1 MNIGKAKRFLVFFL
15 SIVMMVTMAP
25 TSVFASGSGS
35 ASAGGKATSSGQG
48 PTGAHVSKTGMAY
61 VYFDRGGF
69 QNSDYGDNTEASAQ
83 DAPKQ
88 GWYSGKTGKWHKS
101 SVGNKENAW
110 KFYIGTGGQLTK
122 KIDAQAKLS
131 GRFDHTLKYRE
142 GWLDSRSYEWWED
155 QFTKAAK
162 RAIKDGGNPKTNAR
176 VVGVATTY
184 QVVATPYHAGW
195 GVFRSTKN
203 KTFTNMFK
211 KPMSDASHNSDLKP
225 QKAWESI
232 VEPNDSNS
240 AKYKVVNG
248 EKVGTETWEEYVYRK
263 AKSDNKDS
271 TYPAGVKTKGW
282 RVIILAVTDD
292 QPPMHHPE
300 FATKMIDLNG
310 NPNDNVKVDL
320 TNPGDVKVKDGI
332 LYKNLDKTT
341 YTVSA
346 DLRMSDD
353 VSLVPV
359 ELGEDQV
366 EDLNDDNID
375 LTDDEP
381 DEFPQEGL
389 TSEDGLITIG
399 PDYVSIDKSVESFN
413 TYTGGNFY
421 CVISAAD
428 ESGQYTNVL
437 ATLPFEEQQAVD
449 TEDDEGNPLT
459 FKDVLMSGFE
469 INGTDKALVS
479 VYYAEN
485 EAAIASSQP
494 IYSGVVDSTES
505 SGSETAGEDTEIDN
519 SDMVEDPSA
528 SDLNT
533 SGKVIAS
540 VVKATPSPAFKTGS
554 GQTNWQ
560 PENPNEE
567 IPAIELKGN
576 HNGHLDLYKE
586 GLFNSV
592 AKFDTVYKA
601 GIQATVY
608 DGTKVQDT
616 LNEDLSDGN
625 EATEIPNVFGT
636 LTFDKQAVYNHK
648 NASVVETGATFN
660 VYSKE
665 YASYDAAVADAQS
678 KGYETYKYDQIVIS
692 DSLVRHG
699 DDNLGF
705 NDYIQWK
712 LHNGM
717 FVPGTYVVEETS
729 AGDFAK
735 SNRLIDKFEVN
746 VELGKVANAG
756 EKKNPH
762 YTYELTVEKRSTN
775 FWRPGWEPQT
785 EDPLFSK
792 QTQFVLESLDDE
804 KNVMGNGDGKLPTAK
819 NSDGSL
825 VSSSGY
831 SNTKNTDP
839 WTIVI
844 DNLPSGRYRIT
855 EDAPIGY
862 WLPKDKAS
870 VEFKVYRD
878 MNGKVEID
886 DLKGHDA
893 AFTTIDTRKDETTD
907 KTSYKVTF
915 TRSNVHQKTWL
926 KLHKDRDSQNSLGNT
941 ESEGFPY
948 VEFNLY
954 SVGDIRSY
962 DGHDNHVYY
971 KDGQLIRGIQIDEET
986 GERHYFNDG
995 KEVSEETFRIMT
1007 NPQGDWDSGKVW
1019 VPADNQLKGE
1029 ALKEGG
1035 QDAPAAWKWYPL
1047 TNNNLIDTY
1056 NSDGT
1061 PTGNKDGVSKYKFQE
1076 MYIWEFGDHISFT
1089 DDEKAFLADQWTKNY
1104 TKEGT
1109 DYGSMDAKIGDIGL
1123 SMNQI
1128 LNHGIDITENQDE
1141 NGGRTGSKTYTYSSF
1156 GKELHDDVV
1165 EDFFNE
1171 KVLKFVDPANGADDT
1186 TATIKNRNEIAVGE
1200 IEYNLLVL
1208 WPDQKTEFPKI
1219 DETNSEFQVLPDNID
1234 TTEVVDSALQMFT
1247 NEDGPILKTVAEVNE
1262 TGTHKY
1268 TSDADVVTIHDTVS
1282 YHNLIVGREY
1292 EMIGTLYN
1300 YDTAPDGSCVLGEP
1314 ILDENGDPLTVTEKF
1329 IPTNKKDK
1337 LEMVFHVTPKQLNYD
1352 NVVVFERC
1360 KLGDDLIVEE
1370 ADPSIETQQLTTDAN
1385 ILIETQATYNGKHIM
1400 PNDSDVTFIDT
1411 VEYWGLT
1418 PGTEYVLKG
1427 ALMER
1432 DGSENGVPVQVDG
1445 KDVTAEYKF
1454 TANAKHGKVDV
1465 PFNVNT
1471 SDLDGKTVVVF
1482 EELYAGDGSKIK
1494 NPVTGDDMTIE
1505 HKDINDENQTIII
1518 PSVETNAS
1526 DEATQEHVGEKNK
1539 KATVIDVVK
1548 YTNLI
1553 PGEKYTI
1560 SGKLMKKPKADDKIA
1575 VVDENNKAESQI
1587 DDKDAQVKD
1596 EDGNVVQEGTPMTGE
1611 YEVLAEASKS
1621 FTAEEANGSLELKFT
1636 VDSEKLHGYSAV
1648 AFETITDD
1656 ETGVEIAIHRDIN
1669 DPDQTVDYP
1678 EIKTTALDGNIKLHV
1693 GEFGTKV
1700 SIIDTVT
1707 YENLTPGLEYEM
1719 SGTLMDKATGD
1730 PLKIDGKPVRASEKF
1745 TPEAANGS
1753 VDLLFELDST
1763 KLGGTSVVAFEEL
1776 TFNDVLVAEHK
1787 NIEDPEQ
1794 TVDYPEIKTIAV
1806 DAKTKTHEG
1815 LASADAQI
1823 IDTVQYKNL
1832 TPGVEY
1838 IVRGVLMDKETGDV
1852 YIAGK
1857 GDTAGVANSTAKT
1870 ASDAAAAIAGAV
1882 KEPEAEAQKEAPQT
1896 DVAPKTDEPKTDQP
1910 KADEPKAEG
1919 EGEAVTPAVDEQK
1932 DDAQKEDADTAKT
1945 DGAKEEAAAP
1955 AEVKKDVAVS
1965 ATPTPGAVWAEVKFT
1980 PTEKDGEVEIPFDI
1994 KNGDVAGKKLVAF
2007 ESIYVLN
2014 ENGEEVEVGRHE
2026 DITDPDQ
2033 TVGYPEIRTN
2043 AVDAESG
2050 EHVGLVRDSITVKD
2064 KVTYKGLT
2072 PGQTYTVVGTLMDK
2086 ETGKPIVAGADA
2098 KKMKDKAAGEK
2109 TDGSSTT
2116 STVAADAAKNLKPV
2130 GTAEALGK
2138 TTNVYNWGAL
2148 ANYLKATGYTTY
2160 DLFVADADKVT
2171 SEAVGK
2177 TFMNSG
2183 LAGIFLG
2190 ANESLKIQMSTGE
2203 QLPIFTDYI
2212 EPGQEGSFYGIQ
2224 FVPGID
2230 GANENAYGLATIH
2243 VKNNGSEKA
2252 QMGEC
2257 EITSIDRHLEAT
2269 EKTTEEKASETK
2281 ETTPAEKAAE
2291 GAQTSGAV
2299 TAQKTFTAENS
2310 EGSVEIEFT
2319 FTGVDMSNRAAVA
2332 FEKLYAGGKVDD
2344 NMIVATH
2351 EDLNDA
2357 DQTVFYPTIDTKASY
2372 KDGVITD
2379 TVTYTNLIPGLEY
2392 ELTGTLMDKKSGN
2405 SMEISAMTKFTPKE
2419 ANGTV
2424 DMKFEVD
2431 KDKVAGKSIVVFETL
2446 KLNDKVVAEHHD
2458 INDKDQTVTIDKK
2471 NPSKETKESKD
2482 AKKDS
2487 TDRASYKTGDFLPYI
2502 LMAVLAMI
2510 LASIYVVQRRRR
2522 REEE

>member
-1553 PGEKYTI
+1553 R
-1560 SGKLMKKPKADDKIA
+1560 SLRLMTRLLLLMRIIRL
-1575 VVDENNKAESQI
+1575 SHRL
-1587 DDKDAQVKD
+1587 
-1596 EDGNVVQEGTPMTGE
+1596 MTRM
-1611 YEVLAEASKS
+1611 LR
-1621 FTAEEANGSLELKFT
+1621 L
-1636 VDSEKLHGYSAV
+1636 
-1648 AFETITDD
+1648 
-1656 ETGVEIAIHRDIN
+1656 R
-1669 DPDQTVDYP
+1669 
-1678 EIKTTALDGNIKLHV
+1678 
-1693 GEFGTKV
+1693 
-1700 SIIDTVT
+1700 
-1707 YENLTPGLEYEM
+1707 M
-1719 SGTLMDKATGD
+1719 
-1730 PLKIDGKPVRASEKF
+1730 
-1745 TPEAANGS
+1745 
-1753 VDLLFELDST
+1753 
-1763 KLGGTSVVAFEEL
+1763 
-1776 TFNDVLVAEHK
+1776 
-1787 NIEDPEQ
+1787 
-1794 TVDYPEIKTIAV
+1794 
-1806 DAKTKTHEG
+1806 
-1815 LASADAQI
+1815 
-1823 IDTVQYKNL
+1823 
-1832 TPGVEY
+1832 
-1838 IVRGVLMDKETGDV
+1838 
-1852 YIAGK
+1852 
-1857 GDTAGVANSTAKT
+1857 KT
-1870 ASDAAAAIAGAV
+1870 ATLFR
-1882 KEPEAEAQKEAPQT
+1882 K
-1896 DVAPKTDEPKTDQP
+1896 
-1910 KADEPKAEG
+1910 
-1919 EGEAVTPAVDEQK
+1919 
-1932 DDAQKEDADTAKT
+1932 
-1945 DGAKEEAAAP
+1945 
-1955 AEVKKDVAVS
+1955 
-1965 ATPTPGAVWAEVKFT
+1965 
-1980 PTEKDGEVEIPFDI
+1980 
-1994 KNGDVAGKKLVAF
+1994 
-2007 ESIYVLN
+2007 VL
-2014 ENGEEVEVGRHE
+2014 R
-2026 DITDPDQ
+2026 
-2033 TVGYPEIRTN
+2033 
-2043 AVDAESG
+2043 
-2050 EHVGLVRDSITVKD
+2050 
-2064 KVTYKGLT
+2064 
-2072 PGQTYTVVGTLMDK
+2072 
-2086 ETGKPIVAGADA
+2086 
-2098 KKMKDKAAGEK
+2098 
-2109 TDGSSTT
+2109 
-2116 STVAADAAKNLKPV
+2116 
-2130 GTAEALGK
+2130 
-2138 TTNVYNWGAL
+2138 
-2148 ANYLKATGYTTY
+2148 
-2160 DLFVADADKVT
+2160 
-2171 SEAVGK
+2171 
-2177 TFMNSG
+2177 
-2183 LAGIFLG
+2183 
-2190 ANESLKIQMSTGE
+2190 
-2203 QLPIFTDYI
+2203 
-2212 EPGQEGSFYGIQ
+2212 
-2224 FVPGID
+2224 
-2230 GANENAYGLATIH
+2230 
-2243 VKNNGSEKA
+2243 
-2252 QMGEC
+2252 
-2257 EITSIDRHLEAT
+2257 
-2269 EKTTEEKASETK
+2269 
-2281 ETTPAEKAAE
+2281 
-2291 GAQTSGAV
+2291 
-2299 TAQKTFTAENS
+2299 
-2310 EGSVEIEFT
+2310 
-2319 FTGVDMSNRAAVA
+2319 
-2332 FEKLYAGGKVDD
+2332 
-2344 NMIVATH
+2344 
-2351 EDLNDA
+2351 
-2357 DQTVFYPTIDTKASY
+2357 
-2372 KDGVITD
+2372 
-2379 TVTYTNLIPGLEY
+2379 
-2392 ELTGTLMDKKSGN
+2392 
-2405 SMEISAMTKFTPKE
+2405 
-2419 ANGTV
+2419 
-2424 DMKFEVD
+2424 
-2431 KDKVAGKSIVVFETL
+2431 
-2446 KLNDKVVAEHHD
+2446 
-2458 INDKDQTVTIDKK
+2458 
-2471 NPSKETKESKD
+2471 
-2482 AKKDS
+2482 
-2487 TDRASYKTGDFLPYI
+2487 
-2502 LMAVLAMI
+2502 
-2510 LASIYVVQRRRR
+2510 
-2522 REEE
+2522 

>member
-1 MNIGKAKRFLVFFL
+1 MLL
-15 SIVMMVTMAP
+15 S
-25 TSVFASGSGS
+25 
-35 ASAGGKATSSGQG
+35 
-48 PTGAHVSKTGMAY
+48 
-61 VYFDRGGF
+61 
-69 QNSDYGDNTEASAQ
+69 
-83 DAPKQ
+83 
-88 GWYSGKTGKWHKS
+88 
-101 SVGNKENAW
+101 
-110 KFYIGTGGQLTK
+110 L
-122 KIDAQAKLS
+122 
-131 GRFDHTLKYRE
+131 
-142 GWLDSRSYEWWED
+142 
-155 QFTKAAK
+155 
-162 RAIKDGGNPKTNAR
+162 
-176 VVGVATTY
+176 
-184 QVVATPYHAGW
+184 
-195 GVFRSTKN
+195 
-203 KTFTNMFK
+203 
-211 KPMSDASHNSDLKP
+211 
-225 QKAWESI
+225 
-232 VEPNDSNS
+232 
-240 AKYKVVNG
+240 
-248 EKVGTETWEEYVYRK
+248 
-263 AKSDNKDS
+263 
-271 TYPAGVKTKGW
+271 
-282 RVIILAVTDD
+282 
-292 QPPMHHPE
+292 
-300 FATKMIDLNG
+300 
-310 NPNDNVKVDL
+310 
-320 TNPGDVKVKDGI
+320 
-332 LYKNLDKTT
+332 
-341 YTVSA
+341 
-346 DLRMSDD
+346 
-353 VSLVPV
+353 
-359 ELGEDQV
+359 
-366 EDLNDDNID
+366 
-375 LTDDEP
+375 
-381 DEFPQEGL
+381 
-389 TSEDGLITIG
+389 
-399 PDYVSIDKSVESFN
+399 
-413 TYTGGNFY
+413 
-421 CVISAAD
+421 
-428 ESGQYTNVL
+428 
-437 ATLPFEEQQAVD
+437 
-449 TEDDEGNPLT
+449 
-459 FKDVLMSGFE
+459 
-469 INGTDKALVS
+469 
-479 VYYAEN
+479 
-485 EAAIASSQP
+485 
-494 IYSGVVDSTES
+494 
-505 SGSETAGEDTEIDN
+505 
-519 SDMVEDPSA
+519 
-528 SDLNT
+528 
-533 SGKVIAS
+533 
-540 VVKATPSPAFKTGS
+540 
-554 GQTNWQ
+554 
-560 PENPNEE
+560 
-567 IPAIELKGN
+567 
-576 HNGHLDLYKE
+576 
-586 GLFNSV
+586 
-592 AKFDTVYKA
+592 
-601 GIQATVY
+601 
-608 DGTKVQDT
+608 
-616 LNEDLSDGN
+616 
-625 EATEIPNVFGT
+625 
-636 LTFDKQAVYNHK
+636 
-648 NASVVETGATFN
+648 
-660 VYSKE
+660 
-665 YASYDAAVADAQS
+665 
-678 KGYETYKYDQIVIS
+678 
-692 DSLVRHG
+692 
-699 DDNLGF
+699 
-705 NDYIQWK
+705 
-712 LHNGM
+712 
-717 FVPGTYVVEETS
+717 
-729 AGDFAK
+729 
-735 SNRLIDKFEVN
+735 
-746 VELGKVANAG
+746 
-756 EKKNPH
+756 
-762 YTYELTVEKRSTN
+762 
-775 FWRPGWEPQT
+775 
-785 EDPLFSK
+785 
-792 QTQFVLESLDDE
+792 
-804 KNVMGNGDGKLPTAK
+804 
-819 NSDGSL
+819 
-825 VSSSGY
+825 
-831 SNTKNTDP
+831 
-839 WTIVI
+839 
-844 DNLPSGRYRIT
+844 
-855 EDAPIGY
+855 
-862 WLPKDKAS
+862 
-870 VEFKVYRD
+870 
-878 MNGKVEID
+878 
-886 DLKGHDA
+886 
-893 AFTTIDTRKDETTD
+893 RKDETTD

-995 KEVSEETFRIMT
+995 KEVNEETFRIMT

-1171 KVLKFVDPANGADDT
+1171 KVLQFVDPANGADDT

-1262 TGTHKY
+1262 TGTHEY
-1268 TSDADVVTIHDTVS
+1268 DAEQESVTIHDTVS

-1292 EMIGTLYN
+1292 EMTGTLYN
-1300 YDTAPDGSCVLGEP
+1300 IDQTEDGWTLGEP

-1329 IPTNKKDK
+1329 VPTNKKDK

-1360 KLGDDLIVEE
+1360 KLGKDLIVEE
-1370 ADPSIETQQLTTDAN
+1370 ADPSVETQQIRPTN
-1385 ILIETQATYNGKHIM
+1385 ITPIIETQATYNGKHIM

-1432 DGSENGVPVQVDG
+1432 DGSENGVPVQVGG
-1445 KDVTAEYKF
+1445 KDVTTEYKF
-1454 TANAKHGKVDV
+1454 TATAKHGKVDV
-1465 PFNVNT
+1465 PFEVNT

-1482 EELYAGDGSKIK
+1482 EELYAGDGNKIK
-1494 NPVTGDDMTIE
+1494 DLISGDDYTVE
-1505 HKDINDENQTIII
+1505 HKDINDENQTMII

-1621 FTAEEANGSLELKFT
+1621 FTVEEANGSLELKFT

-1700 SIIDTVT
+1700 SIIDTVA

-1882 KEPEAEAQKEAPQT
+1882 KEPKAEAQKEAPQT
-1896 DVAPKTDEPKTDQP
+1896 EVAQDQP
-1910 KADEPKAEG
+1910 KADEPKAEEPKVEG
-1919 EGEAVTPAVDEQK
+1919 EGEAVTPAGDEQK
-1932 DDAQKEDADTAKT
+1932 DDAQKEDADAAKT

-1955 AEVKKDVAVS
+1955 AEVKKDAAVS
-1965 ATPTPGAVWAEVKFT
+1965 ATPIPGAVWAEVKFT
-1980 PTEKDGEVEIPFDI
+1980 PTEKDGEIEIPFDI
-1994 KNGDVAGKKLVAF
+1994 KNGDVAGKMLVAF

-2098 KKMKDKAAGEK
+2098 KKMKDKTSDSGKSDLGNADLSIDGMKEVVAGKDIDAGYYKLTGNSKDNTFAYWAIFFSPDGSVPSERDSNHCVGNGNLKNGESTIIRLEKNMVLQYATGKDNNITYEK
-2109 TDGSSTT
+2109 TSEVPVDSLDLALQTFFNMHWVDGKYKSSEEILSDTK
-2116 STVAADAAKNLKPV
+2116 AEQDAKKAEADAKAEEAKADDAKP
-2130 GTAEALGK
+2130 
-2138 TTNVYNWGAL
+2138 
-2148 ANYLKATGYTTY
+2148 
-2160 DLFVADADKVT
+2160 
-2171 SEAVGK
+2171 
-2177 TFMNSG
+2177 
-2183 LAGIFLG
+2183 
-2190 ANESLKIQMSTGE
+2190 
-2203 QLPIFTDYI
+2203 
-2212 EPGQEGSFYGIQ
+2212 
-2224 FVPGID
+2224 
-2230 GANENAYGLATIH
+2230 
-2243 VKNNGSEKA
+2243 
-2252 QMGEC
+2252 
-2257 EITSIDRHLEAT
+2257 
-2269 EKTTEEKASETK
+2269 SETK
-2281 ETTPAEKAAE
+2281 EVTPAEKAAE
-2291 GAQTSGAV
+2291 GAQASGAV

-2446 KLNDKVVAEHHD
+2446 KLNGKVVAEHHD

-2482 AKKDS
+2482 SKKDDS